1 MGLLF
6 HPFYGLISSVR
17 LQTLSALSC
26 MWAASGGVG
35 DRQEAMTYGQ
45 RVETVMLDCLL
56 VIQKLY
62 KHATIAERQQEQ
74 SMF

>member
-1 MGLLF
+1 
-6 HPFYGLISSVR
+6 
-17 LQTLSALSC
+17 

-74 SMF
+74 SMFWIILLDIFIIILNIWSIFLS